1 MTLRAK
7 VLSIN
12 NDRVMI
18 SLNDGQSLTLSAS
31 DIEGTVKVG
40 SEVAL
45 VVATLE
51 SEDAGRERLAKDL
64 LNELLKT

>member
-1 MTLRAK
+1 
-7 VLSIN
+7 
-12 NDRVMI
+12 MI